1 MKTNDIQ
8 ISSYQKMDRPPFLPA
23 PKWYHLACLLETSK
37 HCGIDVTKVTG
48 FGSLTKEDQEIVK
61 QKFGEGRT
69 SGAQPLALSQTGVG
83 ALEHSVWK
91 LCAASTV
98 EQDAAMLAKQTPLDR
113 IFPLNNV
120 HAKGDGKKT
129 EEMEQDGNAK
139 GKKEDTKNSKE
150 GGRKCKSQAEGWAEE
165 EGKEDEAK
173 NDGSTERKEK
183 RSRIPKNGFEL
194 FCKHNRSKVQEA
206 NPGIGKHIA
215 VAMLEMWKNLK
226 EESRKKFDNKAQS
239 MRAEAEAKEKAL
251 KQTKKAKKKES
262 KTDL

>member
-1 MKTNDIQ
+1 ML
-8 ISSYQKMDRPPFLPA
+8 S
-23 PKWYHLACLLETSK
+23 
-37 HCGIDVTKVTG
+37 
-48 FGSLTKEDQEIVK
+48 
-61 QKFGEGRT
+61 GRT

-150 GGRKCKSQAEGWAEE
+150 GGRKCKDATRHTEVTCAMAEPGRGMGRGGRQRGRGEPMPLWCPCACLDACCAMIGRADLGYHDSMRDVVYSPVIQLPCPCECATDLPSDPACRLRYGVLKQRMLRP
-165 EGKEDEAK
+165 GKE
-173 NDGSTERKEK
+173 
-183 RSRIPKNGFEL
+183 
-194 FCKHNRSKVQEA
+194 
-206 NPGIGKHIA
+206 
-215 VAMLEMWKNLK
+215 
-226 EESRKKFDNKAQS
+226 
-239 MRAEAEAKEKAL
+239 
-251 KQTKKAKKKES
+251 
-262 KTDL
+262 